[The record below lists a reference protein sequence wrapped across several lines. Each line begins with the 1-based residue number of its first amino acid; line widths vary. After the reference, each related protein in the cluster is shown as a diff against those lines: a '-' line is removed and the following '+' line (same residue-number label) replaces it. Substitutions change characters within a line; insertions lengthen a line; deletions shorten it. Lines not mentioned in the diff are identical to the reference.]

1 MIDGDQSRRMAA
13 LSSYSGHDL
22 NVAGTSGQCRDSSWN
37 SVNQPWRSGKTAS
50 HLTARLS
57 VGGLAPNS
65 YAAQSLVKQ
74 YDALNE
80 EFGRRVA
87 WAVDM
92 LLVDPEALGNDALE
106 TDLYLLREKLRA
118 QARG

>member
-1 MIDGDQSRRMAA
+1 VLHPAIPLTDLDDTTLMSQRLETRAA
-13 LSSYSGHDL
+13 LEKLS
-22 NVAGTSGQCRDSSWN
+22 
-37 SVNQPWRSGKTAS
+37 PKS
-50 HLTARLS
+50 H
-57 VGGLAPNS
+57 
-65 YAAQSLVKQ
+65 AAQSLIKQ

-92 LLVDPEALGNDALE
+92 LLADPEALGNDALE
-106 TDLYLLREKLRA
+106 TDLYLLRDKLRA

>member
-1 MIDGDQSRRMAA
+1 M
-13 LSSYSGHDL
+13 L
-22 NVAGTSGQCRDSSWN
+22 
-37 SVNQPWRSGKTAS
+37 P
-50 HLTARLS
+50 
-57 VGGLAPNS
+57 PNS
-65 YAAQSLVKQ
+65 HAAKTLFKQ
-74 YDALNE
+74 YDALND

-92 LLVDPEALGNDALE
+92 LLADPEALGNDALE

>member
-1 MIDGDQSRRMAA
+1 VSQHAIPLTDLDDSTLIGQRWEIRAA
-13 LSSYSGHDL
+13 L
-22 NVAGTSGQCRDSSWN
+22 AM
-37 SVNQPWRSGKTAS
+37 
-50 HLTARLS
+50 
-57 VGGLAPNS
+57 LAPNS